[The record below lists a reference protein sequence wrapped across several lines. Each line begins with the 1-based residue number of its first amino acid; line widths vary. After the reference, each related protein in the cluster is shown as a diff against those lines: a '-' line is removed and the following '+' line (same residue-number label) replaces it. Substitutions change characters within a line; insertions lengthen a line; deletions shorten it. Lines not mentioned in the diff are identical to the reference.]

1 MGGFEMK
8 KKLPYKCAL
17 DEDKFV
23 RKWEGLARRG
33 GFVFESLELEQKLLA
48 RGNVGDTLLTWF
60 LKFSNVVYK
69 LCN

>member
-23 RKWEGLARRG
+23 WKWKGLARRG
-33 GFVFESLELEQKLLA
+33 GFVFESLELEQKFLA
-48 RGNVGDTLLTWF
+48 RGNVGDILLTWF
-60 LKFSNVVYK
+60 LEFSNVVYK